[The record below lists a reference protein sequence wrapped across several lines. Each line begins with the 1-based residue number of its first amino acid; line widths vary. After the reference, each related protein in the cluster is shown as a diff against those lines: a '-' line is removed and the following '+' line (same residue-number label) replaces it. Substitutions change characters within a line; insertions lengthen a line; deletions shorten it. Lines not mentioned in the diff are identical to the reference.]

1 MSQFSVFDSVHLFCF
16 IFKNCDKMKDL
27 KPKSD
32 KLRDFLT
39 LNQAQ
44 NVLNQCVNDY
54 QDKPYLIEN
63 STFYNV
69 SKVAAIFG
77 GIMSILA
84 AVLFVSNLIL
94 QVISGQNLT
103 ESKNGFIIGV
113 CVFLAVFLLGLTEFL
128 KTKLCANVVKTL
140 QKKGTLNILTT
151 LILCVLLVVSMFTS
165 VQGAAELAKMQATI
179 KPENLTNIQVVANDY
194 TEQIKQLQNE
204 IISTKKSG
212 SGYVWN
218 NALTEKGRKRI
229 AELSKQI
236 ERLTEL
242 RETAKNQAQSTNNQ
256 LINSANEKGNYN
268 AKLVMILAFFIEL
281 LIICSV
287 IYQEVYKY
295 TVFNELKINESG
307 TTIES
312 KELSKNDIQG
322 ARGTSET
329 TVIGFNKG
337 KKSGHEITC
346 KNCNQVKIMKSP
358 LAIFCTPKCKV
369 EYWETLNN
377 RKLNLP

>member
-1 MSQFSVFDSVHLFCF
+1 
-16 IFKNCDKMKDL
+16 MKDL

-212 SGYVWN
+212 S
-218 NALTEKGRKRI
+218 
-229 AELSKQI
+229 
-236 ERLTEL
+236 
-242 RETAKNQAQSTNNQ
+242 
-256 LINSANEKGNYN
+256 
-268 AKLVMILAFFIEL
+268 
-281 LIICSV
+281 
-287 IYQEVYKY
+287 KY
-295 TVFNELKINESG
+295 
-307 TTIES
+307 
-312 KELSKNDIQG
+312 
-322 ARGTSET
+322 
-329 TVIGFNKG
+329 
-337 KKSGHEITC
+337 
-346 KNCNQVKIMKSP
+346 
-358 LAIFCTPKCKV
+358 
-369 EYWETLNN
+369 
-377 RKLNLP
+377 